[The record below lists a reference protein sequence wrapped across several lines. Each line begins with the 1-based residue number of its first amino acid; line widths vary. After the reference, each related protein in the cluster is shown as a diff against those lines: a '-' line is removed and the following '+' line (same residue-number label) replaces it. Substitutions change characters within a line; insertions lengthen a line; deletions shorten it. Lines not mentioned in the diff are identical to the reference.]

1 MTHDP
6 MRKWAKALVGFSAE
20 VKPGDTVAIQGG
32 TTSEPLLR
40 AIYREVIELGGKP
53 VMFPVLTGINADL
66 VNHGSDEQLQFLTPI
81 ERFVREEADVVV
93 QVIADT
99 NTRSL
104 AGVSPERQAM
114 FQKARGGLFKTFMER
129 EGRGEVEW
137 TLTLYPTDGQAQ
149 DANMSTADF
158 SEFVYRAC
166 KLHEDDPVA
175 AWKKQGKEQQRLID
189 WLAGRENLHITGP
202 GTDLTLSVK
211 GRKWI
216 NADGKKNFP
225 DGEIFSAPVEDSVN
239 GRITYSFPAIYAG
252 QEVAGILL
260 EFKDGKVV
268 NASAQRG
275 EALLL
280 QQLEVDPGARI
291 LGEFAFGT
299 NYDIQQFT
307 RQMLFDEKIG
317 GTIHLALGET
327 YLETGGKN
335 TSAIHWDMLCDLR
348 EGGRVEVDGEA
359 FLVDGK
365 YVV

>member
-20 VKPGDTVAIQGG
+20 VKAGNTVAIQGG
-32 TTSEPLLR
+32 TTAEPLLR

-53 VMFPVLTGINADL
+53 VMVPILTGINADL
-66 VNHGSDEQLQFLTPI
+66 LIHGTDEQLTWLNPI
-81 ERFVREEADVVV
+81 EKFVRQEADVVV
-93 QVIADT
+93 QVIADS
-99 NTRSL
+99 NTRAL
-104 AGVSPERQAM
+104 AGVPAERQVV
-114 FQKARGGLFKTFMER
+114 FQKARGELFKTFMER

-149 DANMSTADF
+149 DADMSTADF
-158 SEFVYRAC
+158 AEFVFRAC

-175 AWKKQGKEQQRLID
+175 AWKAQGKEQQRLID
-189 WLAGRENLHITGP
+189 WLDGKEQLHITGP

-225 DGEIFSAPVEDSVN
+225 DGEIFTAPVEDSVN
-239 GRITYSFPAIYAG
+239 GHITYSFPAIYAG
-252 QEVAGILL
+252 KEVAGIEL
-260 EFKDGKVV
+260 EFRDGKVV
-268 NASAQRG
+268 NASAERG
-275 EALLL
+275 EELLL
-280 QQLEVDPGARI
+280 KQLDVDPGARI

-299 NYDIQQFT
+299 NFDIQRFT

-327 YLETGGKN
+327 YQETGGKN
-335 TSAIHWDMLCDLR
+335 SSAIHWDMLCDLR
-348 EGGRVEVDGEA
+348 KGGRVEVDGEA
-359 FLVDGK
+359 FLVDGD